1 MTKRKTVVIIVAAL
15 LTAGAAIFLYGMGDP
30 ASGRLY
36 PKCPCHLLTGLE
48 CPGCGSQRAVHCL
61 LNGDLPQAFHYN
73 ALLVAAIPYLV
84 LYAALILV
92 SRVCRNADIVRASG
106 RIYVVLYGGKA
117 LRTVLVLIIL
127 FWISRNFT
135 SCF

>member
-1 MTKRKTVVIIVAAL
+1 MIIIAAAAVPVMTAAV
-15 LTAGAAIFLYGMGDP
+15 FLYMSNDP
-30 ASGRLY
+30 SSSVLC
-36 PKCPCHLLTGLE
+36 PKCLFHLLTGLE